1 MWWEKYLIKFYYA
14 ITIYIYIQKTWQ
26 MGLVGSRIPVPAV
39 VSSMSSV
46 SLWHCIIKFLRSKHI
61 RYQTLS
67 NQVTKCNKHVKI
79 VTPSRLLNFT
89 RCNYAFLS
97 FHLKLLMPQHVTLLS
112 LLVLLFLLA
121 GEENDLNV
129 FSCDSHPPPRKRRMK
144 QKSHGQQV
152 HPSHFSCSVS
162 LLPMSSSI
170 SGSAAWN
177 RFRLWKR
184 IAKSLEFRASIT
196 MVMMPFGC
204 LDKRYLF
211 KRFVPN
217 WKRITVTQLNT
228 IITNQHPCDEKAN
241 WEASELARRSA
252 FWSSFCGSSDLSFD
266 SLLLSPFF
274 PSFLL
279 RSSLFF
285 DFSSPFSVFS
295 LSVSDFFSSTPFSS
309 RLESCWKIPVR
320 AGQKAVEYAFHFLIP
335 FWWLKLPW
343 FTQMPRCSHLTMMP
357 SYPKQAVR
365 NC

>member
-1 MWWEKYLIKFYYA
+1 
-14 ITIYIYIQKTWQ
+14 
-26 MGLVGSRIPVPAV
+26 
-39 VSSMSSV
+39 
-46 SLWHCIIKFLRSKHI
+46 
-61 RYQTLS
+61 
-67 NQVTKCNKHVKI
+67 
-79 VTPSRLLNFT
+79 
-89 RCNYAFLS
+89 
-97 FHLKLLMPQHVTLLS
+97 MPQRVTLLS

-170 SGSAAWN
+170 SGSAAWKPISTLETN
-177 RFRLWKR
+177 CQVTRVPRLYHHGDDAVWVPGQN
-184 IAKSLEFRASIT
+184 ATCSS
-196 MVMMPFGC
+196 V
-204 LDKRYLF
+204 
-211 KRFVPN
+211 FVPN

-266 SLLLSPFF
+266 SLLSSPFF

-309 RLESCWKIPVR
+309 RLVSCWKIPVR

-335 FWWLKLPW
+335 FCWLKLPW
-343 FTQMPRCSHLTMMP
+343 FMRRKCHD
-357 SYPKQAVR
+357 AAI
-365 NC
+365 